1 MRKNQIDLITLGCS
15 KNLIDS
21 ERVMYLLQEAGYNV
35 VHDSDK
41 PEGAIAVINTCG
53 FIGDAKEESINM
65 ILNFCERK
73 KEGRLQKLYVMG
85 CLSERYREQLREEIP
100 EVDAFYGK
108 FDYPGLVKDLGR
120 PMSAGLCYE
129 RTLTTPPHY
138 AYVRIAE
145 GCYRHCSYCV
155 IPLITGKYKSRPIE
169 DILNETKWL
178 VSQGVKEFQLIAQ
191 DLTYYGIDIYSKSK
205 IAELVNRMA
214 DIEGVE
220 WIRLHYAY
228 PAGFPRDLLTVMKT
242 RDNVCKYLDLAFQHI
257 SDHMLTLMRRG
268 ITTGQTYELIDSIR
282 AEVPGI
288 YLRTTLMVGHP
299 GETEEDFEEL
309 LDFVRRVRFE
319 RMGAFAYSDEENSYS
334 NLHYEDD
341 VPEEVKQSRLDKLM
355 SVQQEISL
363 QHNASLEG
371 NDFKVIIDRKEG
383 DYYVARTQYD
393 SPEVD
398 MEVLIE
404 AKQSGKLAVGGFYD
418 VKITKAEEFDLY
430 GVVL

>member
-1 MRKNQIDLITLGCS
+1 
-15 KNLIDS
+15 
-21 ERVMYLLQEAGYNV
+21 
-35 VHDSDK
+35 
-41 PEGAIAVINTCG
+41 
-53 FIGDAKEESINM
+53 
-65 ILNFCERK
+65 
-73 KEGRLQKLYVMG
+73 
-85 CLSERYREQLREEIP
+85 
-100 EVDAFYGK
+100 
-108 FDYPGLVKDLGR
+108 
-120 PMSAGLCYE
+120 
-129 RTLTTPPHY
+129 
-138 AYVRIAE
+138 
-145 GCYRHCSYCV
+145 
-155 IPLITGKYKSRPIE
+155 
-169 DILNETKWL
+169 
-178 VSQGVKEFQLIAQ
+178 
-191 DLTYYGIDIYSKSK
+191 
-205 IAELVNRMA
+205 MA

-268 ITTGQTYELIDSIR
+268 ITTGQTYELIDTIR

-299 GETEEDFEEL
+299 GEKEEDFEEL

-371 NDFKVIIDRKEG
+371 CDFKVIIDRKEG

-398 MEVLIE
+398 MEVLID

>member
-73 KEGRLQKLYVMG
+73 KEGKLQKLYVMG

-108 FDYPGLVKDLGR
+108 FDYPGLVKDLSR

-138 AYVRIAE
+138 AYLRIAE
-145 GCYRHCSYCV
+145 GCNRHCSYCV

-299 GETEEDFEEL
+299 GETEEDFDEL

-341 VPEEVKQSRLDKLM
+341 VPQEVKQSRLDKLM

-371 NDFKVIIDRKEG
+371 TDFKVIIDRKEG

-398 MEVLIE
+398 MEVLID

>member
-73 KEGRLQKLYVMG
+73 KEGKLQKLYVMG

-108 FDYPGLVKDLGR
+108 FDYPGLVKELGR

-138 AYVRIAE
+138 AYLRIAE
-145 GCYRHCSYCV
+145 GCNRHCSYCV

-268 ITTGQTYELIDSIR
+268 ITTGQTYELIDTIR
-282 AEVPGI
+282 AEVSGI

-299 GETEEDFEEL
+299 GETEEEFEAS
-309 LDFVRRVRFE
+309 R
-319 RMGAFAYSDEENSYS
+319 AF
-334 NLHYEDD
+334 
-341 VPEEVKQSRLDKLM
+341 
-355 SVQQEISL
+355 
-363 QHNASLEG
+363 
-371 NDFKVIIDRKEG
+371 IDRINFYETHIFKYSRREG
-383 DYYVARTQYD
+383 TRAAVMDGQVPDNVKTKRSALLLELGKKKQWEYEEKLLGTTR
-393 SPEVD
+393 
-398 MEVLIE
+398 EVLMEE
-404 AKQSGKLAVGGFYD
+404 AVVIGGETWQVGHTKEY
-418 VKITKAEEFDLY
+418 VKIGRKTKEDLSNQL
-430 GVVL
+430 VNVEIESRTCVDVA